1 MGSSYAIG
9 YLVGAIIWGIIWGVV
24 AKAVVTNK
32 GYENEGTKYFWLGF
46 FFSFIPVIVA
56 ATKPV
61 YQSPVYQNE
70 SSATFSKTEKERQ
83 QEIID
88 NGGWK
93 CICGR
98 VNYQYS
104 SRCYCGKSRS
114 EGDVKNQVTRESKN
128 SEVKNHADT
137 IIEYNETERI
147 KLIKDYKELLDTG
160 IITQEEF
167 EKKKEQLLWEKTIPL
182 DDRTDT
188 SYSNISEKDEKEVV
202 IPEGPVIPLIGEK
215 EDTEVCPLCG
225 DAQRAGRTKCWKCG
239 VQFARVEE

>member
-1 MGSSYAIG
+1 MDSSYVVG
-9 YLVGAIIWGIIWGVV
+9 YLIGAFIWGIIWGVV

-32 GYENEGTKYFWLGF
+32 GYEDKGTEYFWLGF

-70 SSATFSKTEKERQ
+70 PSTTFSKTEKERQ

-114 EGDVKNQVTRESKN
+114 EGDVKKLITKKIEN
-128 SEVKNHADT
+128 VKEKRDAEK
-137 IIEYNETERI
+137 IKEYSETERI
-147 KLIKDYKELLDTG
+147 KLIKDYKDLLDTG

-167 EKKKEQLLWEKTIPL
+167 EKKK
-182 DDRTDT
+182 
-188 SYSNISEKDEKEVV
+188 
-202 IPEGPVIPLIGEK
+202 
-215 EDTEVCPLCG
+215 
-225 DAQRAGRTKCWKCG
+225 
-239 VQFARVEE
+239 